1 MGENSHHSRVVPVHD
16 LRDYF
21 RTSIDDVIVKQGVE
35 LDPHATHY
43 VVNLITLFARSE
55 ELYEDDGEYYGLR
68 PLAVMLAD
76 AADAPNADHRNQ
88 TLQRI
93 GDVALF
99 IAGFFIESLQHRAV
113 DVDYYIRMG
122 GNAYQSLGDEMRGT
136 ARGVALAS
144 VYSELA
150 RKFQAMVDVLH
161 EVRDGA
167 GGRSD
172 LDVMQTLDWWH
183 KTGSQRAERLLRECG
198 IVPLGKSGRKH

>member
-1 MGENSHHSRVVPVHD
+1 VSKA
-16 LRDYF
+16 
-21 RTSIDDVIVKQGVE
+21 IDSQGVNVS
-35 LDPHATHY
+35 PHTSHY
-43 VVNLITLFARSE
+43 VVNLLTLFARSE
-55 ELYEDDGEYYGLR
+55 DLYEDDGDHYGVR
-68 PLAVMLAD
+68 PLALMLAD
-76 AADAPNADHRNQ
+76 AAAAESCEQRN
-88 TLQRI
+88 TSLRRI

-99 IAGFFIESLQHRAV
+99 TAGFFVESFASRAV
-113 DVDYYIRMG
+113 DIDYYIRMG

-136 ARGVALAS
+136 VRGVALAS

-198 IVPLGKSGRKH
+198 IVPLGKAGRKH